1 MSTCDSVNVFPK
13 EVCCMQLI
21 VFVKFNKQE
30 YSAALVALSRLFD
43 GLFLVVFLV
52 IPLVVL
58 FRYILII
65 VVARV

>member
-1 MSTCDSVNVFPK
+1 
-13 EVCCMQLI
+13 MQLI